1 MEKKKMKQQLGR
13 SMIEIVGVLT
23 IGIVMIAAAYN
34 MYKSIDQRQKRL
46 IMSETIEDVAK
57 KIKVLY
63 EFSGTGYKN
72 VSLTNLINK
81 GAIPETWET
90 TPPFGTDFDVSY
102 EKNEV
107 LDVEGFVITIEGLT
121 PDDCKYFQI
130 KKADWATYVL
140 PTVNINKTCTV
151 KFFAN

>member
-1 MEKKKMKQQLGR
+1 MKQQLGR

-46 IMSETIEDVAK
+46 IMSETIEDIAK
-57 KIKVLY
+57 KTKVLY
-63 EFSGTGYKN
+63 EFSGTGYRN
-72 VSLTNLINK
+72 VTLTNLINK
-81 GAIPETWET
+81 GAVPETWET
-90 TPPFGTDFDVSY
+90 TPPFGTSFDVSY

-107 LDVEGFVITIEGLT
+107 LEIEGFKITVSGLT

-130 KKADWATYVL
+130 KKADWATYVN
-140 PTVNINKTCTV
+140 PTITGNSCTV
-151 KFFAN
+151 EFFAQ

>member
-1 MEKKKMKQQLGR
+1 MKQQLGR

-63 EFSGTGYKN
+63 EFSGTGYQN
-72 VSLTNLINK
+72 VTLSNLADK
-81 GAIPETWET
+81 GAIPATWVT
-90 TPPFGTDFDVSY
+90 VPPFGTSFDVSY
-102 EKNEV
+102 KKHGV
-107 LDVEGFVITIEGLT
+107 LEIGGFVITIEGLT

-130 KKADWATYVL
+130 KKADWATQVS
-140 PTVNINKTCTV
+140 TEVSDNSCTV
-151 KFFAN
+151 EFFAL